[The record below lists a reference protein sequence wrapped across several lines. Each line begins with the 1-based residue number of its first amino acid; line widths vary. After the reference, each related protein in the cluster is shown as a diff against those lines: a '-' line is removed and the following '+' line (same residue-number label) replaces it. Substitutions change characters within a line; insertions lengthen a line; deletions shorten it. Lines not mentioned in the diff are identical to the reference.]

1 MSQRADT
8 LSQEDTDMANKNMKR
23 WSSVTS
29 ELNKNE
35 IPLSIRV
42 VTIQNT
48 D

>member
-8 LSQEDTDMANKNMKR
+8 LSKEDTDVANKNMKR
-23 WSSVTS
+23 WPFVTS

-35 IPLSIRV
+35 IPLSIRA
-42 VTIQNT
+42 VTIQKT